1 MKLKNI
7 LKERNGKHAAAKNTA
22 QKGSDTDTDTG
33 VDLCFILCVC
43 MHTPLS
49 LRQPVNSISFQI

>member
-7 LKERNGKHAAAKNTA
+7 LKERNGKRTAAKKTA
-22 QKGSDTDTDTG
+22 RKGSDIDTHTG

-43 MHTPLS
+43 MHIPLS

>member
-7 LKERNGKHAAAKNTA
+7 LKERNGKLTAAKKTS
-22 QKGSDTDTDTG
+22 QKGSDTDTGTV

-43 MHTPLS
+43 MHTILS